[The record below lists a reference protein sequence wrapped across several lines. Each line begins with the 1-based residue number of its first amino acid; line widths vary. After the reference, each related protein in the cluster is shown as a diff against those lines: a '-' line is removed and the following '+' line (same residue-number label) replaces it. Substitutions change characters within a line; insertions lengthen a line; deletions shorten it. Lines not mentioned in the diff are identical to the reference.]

1 MNIIKNISVNSL
13 IGIVSKVISFLLL
26 PIILNNSNQEIYGK
40 YAFVLIL
47 ILWFE
52 KLSVGPFTNGL
63 VRWFNKS
70 KISKIEFSSISFTS
84 IILSILSLILFY
96 IISFFIELEVNIN
109 LLLIINLSTIF
120 YSYIESF
127 LRFQGYHKSVA
138 IFLGIRNISIPCFQ
152 IILLFF
158 SESIESL
165 LFPVFISNSIFIL
178 LGFKYLKKLM
188 PHLKFNIYKI
198 TDMLKYSI
206 PLITIG
212 LAVTSYFLY
221 DRYLIKYFFSYKTLA
236 EFTIANQIAAVMSIA
251 IATPVKQVITPDLLS
266 IDKKKINFT
275 EFINKV
281 YPLIFFISISIIV
294 FIYYFNNYFISFIIG
309 DNDYFIDKYLI
320 LLILIY
326 HFFSIISIIY
336 RSPFLLTFQSNFI
349 SAISLISIFISAIFL
364 FFYIKEYGIIIVGV
378 SYIMMS
384 IIPIITFRFFN
395 KTKYKFSSKILFLEI
410 LIFIIMCL
418 LIINL
423 FF

>member
-1 MNIIKNISVNSL
+1 
-13 IGIVSKVISFLLL
+13 
-26 PIILNNSNQEIYGK
+26 IILNNSNQEIYGK

-96 IISFFIELEVNIN
+96 IISFYIELEVNIN

-178 LGFKYLKKLM
+178 LGFKYLKKLI
-188 PHLKFNIYKI
+188 PHLKFNIFKI
-198 TDMLKYSI
+198 T
-206 PLITIG
+206 
-212 LAVTSYFLY
+212 
-221 DRYLIKYFFSYKTLA
+221 
-236 EFTIANQIAAVMSIA
+236 
-251 IATPVKQVITPDLLS
+251 
-266 IDKKKINFT
+266 
-275 EFINKV
+275 
-281 YPLIFFISISIIV
+281 
-294 FIYYFNNYFISFIIG
+294 
-309 DNDYFIDKYLI
+309 
-320 LLILIY
+320 
-326 HFFSIISIIY
+326 
-336 RSPFLLTFQSNFI
+336 
-349 SAISLISIFISAIFL
+349 
-364 FFYIKEYGIIIVGV
+364 
-378 SYIMMS
+378 
-384 IIPIITFRFFN
+384 
-395 KTKYKFSSKILFLEI
+395 
-410 LIFIIMCL
+410 
-418 LIINL
+418 
-423 FF
+423 